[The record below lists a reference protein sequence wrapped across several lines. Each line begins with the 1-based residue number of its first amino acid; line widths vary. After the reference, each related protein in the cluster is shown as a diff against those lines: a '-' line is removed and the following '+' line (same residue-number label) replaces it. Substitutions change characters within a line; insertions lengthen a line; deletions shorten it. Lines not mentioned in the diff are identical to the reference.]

1 MNNSPKISVVMTVF
15 NGELFLKE
23 AIDSILG
30 QSFED
35 FEFIIVD
42 NASTDRSREII
53 ASYKDARMIFIE
65 NDRNLGQSKA
75 LNIGI
80 KKAKGEFIARMD
92 ADDIS
97 LPRRFQEQYDYLQK
111 NDSIAVVGSWY
122 LEIDEK
128 GRVIREFRLP
138 TDPWEIK
145 AYLIG
150 SSALSYHCIPH
161 PIVLMRKKALFDV
174 CLFNEKYIA
183 QDFDLWL
190 RLSRKYLLANLGE
203 VLFKYRI
210 NSLSQSARLTRA
222 FRDDCK
228 DIIGEN
234 IKYFWPDIKEKEFLA
249 LARMLQF
256 LPQESA
262 DDGNNV
268 YLIFE
273 NFLDKI
279 FSNYKEYPQAKKAV
293 RAMKAYYI
301 PNLFFTNKRLTLL
314 HLLRLVLGQP
324 AFLLKKKMYAKVYKA
339 IQNERRK
346 EDKIAAKQIL
356 PL

>member
-1 MNNSPKISVVMTVF
+1 MSSPKISVVMTVF
-15 NGELFLKE
+15 NGEPYLNE

-30 QSFED
+30 QSFDD

-53 ASYKDARMIFIE
+53 NSYKDPRIVFIA

-80 KKAKGEFIARMD
+80 RSARGEFIARMD

-97 LPRRFQEQYDYLQK
+97 FPRRLEKQYAYLQK
-111 NDSIAVVGSWY
+111 NDPVAVVGSWY

-128 GRVIREFRLP
+128 GKMIREFRLP

-145 AYLIG
+145 AYLMG

-174 CLFNEKYIA
+174 SLFNEKYIA

-190 RLSRKYLLANLGE
+190 RLSRKYLLANLDE

-210 NSLSQSARLTRA
+210 NSLSQSARLKCA

-228 DIIGEN
+228 DIIEEN
-234 IKYFWPDIKEKEFLA
+234 IKYFWPEIKEEELAA

-262 DDGNNV
+262 GAGNNIYPV
-268 YLIFE
+268 FE
-273 NFLDKI
+273 RFLDKV
-279 FSNYKEYPQAKKAV
+279 FSNYKEYPQARKAV

-301 PNLFFTNKRLTLL
+301 PNLFFTNKRLALL
-314 HLLRLVLGQP
+314 HFLRLISGQP
-324 AFLLKKKMYAKVYKA
+324 GFLLKKKMYAKVYKA
-339 IQNERRK
+339 IQNERRREAK
-346 EDKIAAKQIL
+346 VAAK
-356 PL
+356 